1 MKSEEELKSVLVK
14 NLGLPYGQ
22 AFKFSRNWFQ
32 KYHKHKGATIIH
44 RQKESKNVCGS
55 TVKINTGDGS
65 WGHTG
70 TSKNQ
75 TEESKSY
82 HGPNKILNL
91 AEDQDK
97 STALTF
103 DKDDISEMQK
113 GNGNLSINS
122 LMMEKG
128 AVVQDR
134 PFNDPEEPVTSQ
146 WLKFK
151 QDSGVQKACQNANT
165 DAGFEVLKEGI

>member
-1 MKSEEELKSVLVK
+1 MVKRSLTKPGTRNAHQDETLNLMKSEEELKSVLVK

-65 WGHTG
+65 WGHT
-70 TSKNQ
+70 
-75 TEESKSY
+75 
-82 HGPNKILNL
+82 
-91 AEDQDK
+91 EDQDK

-165 DAGFEVLKEGI
+165 DAGFEVLKE

>member
-1 MKSEEELKSVLVK
+1 MEPMDPYSGYPDYHTVYTALEEFNLAFLKRFFKTHCLEDETLNLMKSEEELKSVLVK

-32 KYHKHKGATIIH
+32 KYHKHK
-44 RQKESKNVCGS
+44 
-55 TVKINTGDGS
+55 
-65 WGHTG
+65 
-70 TSKNQ
+70 
-75 TEESKSY
+75 
-82 HGPNKILNL
+82 
-91 AEDQDK
+91 EDQDK